1 VTSSPFKKTAW
12 PLRERT
18 SRRAVIKGGAA
29 GAATGA
35 LGALGLRA
43 SAQEATAVQAQES
56 TPFPRDLLP
65 SWNDGAAR
73 EQLLAFIDA
82 VTDESNDAFVEP
94 ADRIATF
101 DNDGTLWCEM
111 PLPQLQFLQQ
121 YAREQAEAHP
131 ELRTIQPYKAI
142 WEEDAGFFGA
152 LIEAVYSGDM
162 ATVNSFMEIIMEPF
176 AGMTPAEYEAIVQAF
191 FESSLHPEL
200 GVPYRQL
207 IYQPMVELVG
217 LLQANAFDVYIC
229 TGGDRD
235 FVRGISEDFY
245 GIPRANVIGSAVEL
259 DYQTTDEGLALV
271 RRAAVDQP
279 FTDGPGKPVRIEM
292 QVGRQPILVGGN
304 SDGDVAMLAYAQEQ
318 HETFLGLLVHHDDAE
333 REYAYDDGAEMA
345 LEIAGVHGWTVA
357 SMKEDFSTV
366 FPVEDA

>member
-1 VTSSPFKKTAW
+1 MAVSLFEVMARALS
-12 PLRERT
+12 ERA
-18 SRRAVIKGGAA
+18 SRRTVITGSAA
-29 GAATGA
+29 GMASGAFRATGLQA
-35 LGALGLRA
+35 R
-43 SAQEATAVQAQES
+43 AQEGDAVATPAV
-56 TPFPRDLLP
+56 TPAAMLP
-65 SWNDGAAR
+65 SWTDSSAR
-73 EQLLAFIDA
+73 ESILAFLDA
-82 VTDESNDAFVEP
+82 VTDESSDAYVEP
-94 ADRIATF
+94 AARVAAF
-101 DNDGTLWCEM
+101 DNDGTLWCEV
-111 PLPQLQFLQQ
+111 PLPQLEFLQD

-142 WEEDAGFFGA
+142 WEEDAGFFSA

-162 ATVNSFMEIIMEPF
+162 ATVNAFMEIIMEPF

-191 FESSLHPEL
+191 FGSSQHPEFQ
-200 GVPYRQL
+200 VPYRQL

-259 DYQTTDEGLALV
+259 DYQTTSEGLALV
-271 RRAAVDQP
+271 RQAAVDQP

-292 QVGRQPILVGGN
+292 QIGRQPILVGGN

-318 HETFLGLLVHHDDAE
+318 HDTFLGLLVHHDDAE
-333 REYAYDDGAEMA
+333 REYAYDEGAEAA
-345 LEIAGVHGWTVA
+345 LELAGVNGWTVA
-357 SMKEDFSTV
+357 SMKEDFSAV
-366 FPVEDA
+366 FPAGDA